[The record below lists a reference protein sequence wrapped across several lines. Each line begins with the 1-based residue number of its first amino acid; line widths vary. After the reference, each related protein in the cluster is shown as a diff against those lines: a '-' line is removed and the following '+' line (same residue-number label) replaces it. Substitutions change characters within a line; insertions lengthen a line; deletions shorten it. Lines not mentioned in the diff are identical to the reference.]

1 MMHKLVNNFPCFA
14 VVSRSVIHAAK
25 KVTVKADPFAYV
37 KTADLG
43 VKDGGVGIL
52 KDVVSSGWTVIMT
65 LSVSGFVVSIILCGL
80 RLLISPKEGADV
92 KKHVSTKALIFMG
105 VCAGAFLFSLFMT
118 IAKKMFG

>member
-1 MMHKLVNNFPCFA
+1 MHKLVNIFPCFA
-14 VVSRSVIHAAK
+14 AVSSSVIYAAK
-25 KVTVKADPFAYV
+25 KVTVNADPFTYV
-37 KTADLG
+37 KTVDLG
-43 VKDGGVGIL
+43 VKDGVGIL
-52 KDVVSSGWTVIMT
+52 KDVASSGWTVIMT
-65 LSVSGFVVSIILCGL
+65 LCVSGFVVSIILCGL